1 MKDSLV
7 RPWALSN
14 EEFSRTVFPKFF
26 FFFIVAP
33 LRRKINSK
41 ERNSLSLLGLL

>member
-1 MKDSLV
+1 MKDALV